1 MGDKYKDLTEQFE
14 TMRRKR
20 NDLTYQAGTLLSK
33 GESKK
38 AFSDAISLVQE
49 ILKEVKSKNPQLEL
63 DFLI

>member
-1 MGDKYKDLTEQFE
+1 MIDKLINNLEKQGKLKKQ
-14 TMRRKR
+14 K
-20 NDLTYQAGTLLSK
+20 GTLLSK

-63 DFLI
+63 KFEI